1 MHVRVN
7 LTLPADTIRLL
18 DRTVRKGDRSRL
30 VNRAVQ
36 HYIESRGKAKLR
48 KLLKEGAVRR
58 GGRDALLAE
67 EWFGIE

>member
-30 VNRAVQ
+30 VNRAVR
-36 HYIESRGKAKLR
+36 HYIESLGKAKLR
-48 KLLKEGAVRR
+48 KLLKEGAVQR
-58 GGRDALLAE
+58 GGREALLAE